1 MKFES
6 FFFMIFKL
14 AIIYGIFRE
23 QFNNTALII
32 AENKNNT
39 EIIRLLLAHKNINV
53 NIQNI
58 IKQNNFFLMFKS
70 PFFHMIENFIYLW
83 NFKQIFNQTALINA
97 AETGHSRNVRLLL
110 TNNDVD
116 INIQNILNLH
126 FFLSYLKLAF

>member
-58 IKQNNFFLMFKS
+58 IKQKKIFFNVQIS
-70 PFFHMIENFIYLW
+70 FFSH
-83 NFKQIFNQTALINA
+83 
-97 AETGHSRNVRLLL
+97 
-110 TNNDVD
+110 D
-116 INIQNILNLH
+116 
-126 FFLSYLKLAF
+126 